1 MRKPQKS
8 TACLTTTAAA
18 LALTMPVVAQD
29 VLIEE
34 ILVTAAKREQTL
46 QEIPVAVTVVSDDII
61 EQAQIL
67 DVKDLQSVV
76 PSLRVSQLQVAGN
89 TSFFIR
95 GFGNGSNNVGT
106 EPSVGVF
113 VDGVYRSRSASA
125 LSDYPNLERIEVLR
139 GPQSTLFGKNASAG
153 VISVVTAKPDL
164 DAVSGSLSFT
174 SANYDQFLLR
184 ADVTGPISDTLAFS
198 LSGSINARDG
208 YFTNLNDGSDIGTLD
223 RQGVRGQLL
232 WVPTDALEFRLI
244 ADYDQI
250 DEECCG
256 TVNVQDGPSSGI
268 IQAIGGN
275 VLTEMPFDRAQF
287 YNYNPTNDISN
298 GGVSLQI
305 DYDFANMT
313 LTSIT
318 SSRDLSRTDDADSD
332 FTSARLLDQV
342 LAEND
347 IDTFT
352 QEFRLTSSGD
362 GAFDWMV
369 GGFFFDEDLI
379 INNNLVVGPDFR
391 PYGDFV
397 TGGVPPLGVPS
408 GLDDVED
415 QFGLPRGTFFAPG
428 SGNVEVMTQDN
439 KAISIFGQVDLYL
452 GDRTTITLGANYTE
466 DEKDV
471 AINIATTEVF
481 SSLDFEQIVYSQ
493 TFATIAGVPPT
504 PANIAALPVVDATA
518 AAISTTNCDPTMPA
532 LPCNPLLPLQDFQ
545 FLPPFLG
552 FPNGVESSSTRDD
565 DTTWTARIAYD
576 LTDDINIYAGAA
588 TGFKASS
595 WNLTRDSRP
604 FPSDMAALGAGP
616 NDRFGP
622 PNLVA
627 GTRYAGP
634 EEAFAVEVGMKG
646 RFERGTINVAIF
658 DQEIEG
664 FQSAI
669 FVGTGFV
676 LANAGKQST
685 TGIELEANY
694 APTDNINLAFAGTW
708 LDPVYDD
715 FQGAEGPNGP
725 TDLSGQKVAGVSEFS
740 MNLSGIYNFEFGS
753 TGSGFIRAEY
763 IFDDEVQVVENVP
776 ADVLSREVSMF
787 NASIGFMWENGF
799 EAMLWGRNLNNDDY
813 LTSGFP
819 TTVQFDRISAYP
831 NQPRTYGVTLTKRF
845 N

>member
-1 MRKPQKS
+1 MV
-8 TACLTTTAAA
+8 CLPTAALT
-18 LALTMPVVAQD
+18 LALVMPVAAQD

-67 DVKDLQSVV
+67 DIKDLQSVV

-113 VDGVYRSRSASA
+113 IDGVYRSRSASA
-125 LSDYPNLERIEVLR
+125 ISDYPNLERIEVLR

-164 DAVSGSLSFT
+164 DAVSGSLSMT
-174 SANYDQFLLR
+174 SGNYDQFLLR
-184 ADVTGPISDTLAFS
+184 ADVTGPISDTLAYS

-208 YFTNLNDGSDIGTLD
+208 YFTNLDDGSDIGTLD

-232 WVPTDALEFRLI
+232 WVPSDNLEFRLI
-244 ADYDQI
+244 ADYDQL

-256 TVNVQDGPSSGI
+256 TVNVLDGQSSSV

-275 VLTEMPFDRAQF
+275 VLTEMPFERAQF
-287 YNYNPTNDISN
+287 YNYNPTNDITN

-305 DYDFANMT
+305 DYDFGAMT

-318 SSRDLSRTDDADSD
+318 SSRELSRTDDADSD

-352 QEFRLTSSGD
+352 QELRLTSTGE

-369 GGFFFDEDLI
+369 GGFFFDEELVI
-379 INNNLVVGPDFR
+379 RNNLVVGPDFR
-391 PYGDFV
+391 PYGDFS
-397 TGGVPPLGVPS
+397 TGGVPPLGIPS
-408 GLDDVED
+408 ALDNVED

-439 KAISIFGQVDLYL
+439 QAFSIFGQVDFYL

-466 DEKDV
+466 DKKDV
-471 AINIATTEVF
+471 GIDIATTEVF
-481 SSLDFEQIVYSQ
+481 SSIDFVQAVYAQ

-518 AAISTTNCDPTMPA
+518 AAISTTNCDPAMPA
-532 LPCNPLLPLQDFQ
+532 APCNPLLPLQAFQ
-545 FLPPFLG
+545 FLPPFVG
-552 FPNGVESSSTRDD
+552 FPNGVESSSTNDD

-576 LTDDINIYAGAA
+576 LTDTINIYAGAA

-604 FPSDMAALGAGP
+604 FPGDMAGLGAGP

-622 PNLVA
+622 PNLVS

-634 EEAFAVEVGMKG
+634 EEAFAVEVGLKG
-646 RFERGTINVAIF
+646 RFDRATVNVAIF

-664 FQSAI
+664 FQSALFI
-669 FVGTGFV
+669 GTGFV

-685 TGIELEANY
+685 TGIELEATY
-694 APTDNINLAFAGTW
+694 APTDSINLSFAGTW

-740 MNLSGIYNFEFGS
+740 MNLSAMYNFEIGS
-753 TGSGFIRAEY
+753 TGSGFVRAEY
-763 IFDDEVQVVENVP
+763 VYDDEVQVVENVS
-776 ADVLSREVSMF
+776 AAVLSREVSTF
-787 NASIGFMWENGF
+787 NASIGVAWENGF
-799 EAMLWGRNLNNDDY
+799 EAMLWGRNLNNDEY

-819 TTVQFDRISAYP
+819 TTVQFDRVSAYP